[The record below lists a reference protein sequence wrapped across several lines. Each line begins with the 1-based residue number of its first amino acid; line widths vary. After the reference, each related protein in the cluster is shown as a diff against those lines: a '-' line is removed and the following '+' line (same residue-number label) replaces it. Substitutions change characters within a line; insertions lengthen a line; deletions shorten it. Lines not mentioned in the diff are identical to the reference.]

1 MNNIQKKY
9 MARPWTINI
18 MNKRT
23 IRVLDQRDIP
33 FNTKKFITIIWTCIL
48 VVIGM
53 LFLTP
58 SSTVAVENDTVQVKE
73 VKEVVETQKTT
84 IKWNNRVYAV
94 QVWGDRVETMRNMWL
109 SETRILDLLAI
120 MNMECGSYKWDCFNW
135 NDIWPMQINKIH
147 KEQYNKSWE
156 YYNNQDWGGL
166 FEYQIK
172 YANQLVQSYEDRF
185 CGRHIF
191 DLIWKEYSNQRRWNC
206 VGKSYNGH
214 PRYKYVYM
222 QLGWERREVIKKL
235 MWY

>member
-1 MNNIQKKY
+1 MKTEIINALDKFERKY
-9 MARPWTINI
+9 IKWDFIYI
-18 MNKRT
+18 
-23 IRVLDQRDIP
+23 VLAI
-33 FNTKKFITIIWTCIL
+33 FAVIWIFHT
-48 VVIGM
+48 VTREVEVI
-53 LFLTP
+53 
-58 SSTVAVENDTVQVKE
+58 DKVQAKE
-73 VKEVVETQKTT
+73 VKDVLEVKKTT

-94 QVWGDRVETMRNMWL
+94 QVWWDRVETMRNMWL

-166 FEYQIK
+166 FEYQIQ

-191 DLIWKEYSNQRRWNC
+191 DLIWKEYSNQKRWNC
-206 VGKSYNGH
+206 VGKSYNWH
-214 PRYKYVYM
+214 PRYKYAYM
-222 QLGWERREVIKKL
+222 DLWWIRRQEIKKM